1 MKAHYYFSYAL
12 VIVFLMI
19 LTVNA
24 FLYFVYGIK
33 PLPKFFGVL
42 CIFVIM
48 NKIISTFFFHLDNIN
63 KKNVK
68 HKESI

>member
-12 VIVFLMI
+12 MIVFVII
-19 LTVNA
+19 LIIDA

-33 PLPKFFGVL
+33 PLPKYFGVL

-48 NKIISTFFFHLDNIN
+48 NKIISGFFFHLDNLN
-63 KKNVK
+63 KENVK
-68 HKESI
+68 HKESA